1 MSLSHTSVHLSLKG
15 YINLNHIIRINV
27 VGGSATTAFALPD
40 EKWGWPTLVKE
51 LIPKSE
57 LHHSAQGNLTLVRS
71 IDIIN
76 NLPESDVLVIH
87 YGTSVA
93 WPSPVVDLGHK
104 FGMELHNEA
113 AFHQP
118 PKPYSGPPSVK
129 IKKKVRLRLRNFIK
143 YLLFFVGAYK
153 PKVSIREIE
162 DQVRA
167 VLAIASKHTS
177 RIIWVQHRSLQSMRI
192 LVERKMYNR
201 YYKRFIA
208 AIKENAPDNL
218 TLVELGPDFLISENY
233 LMDGVHLSE
242 QGHYVLAHRLAN
254 LIKEPGEKR
263 SQ

>member
-1 MSLSHTSVHLSLKG
+1 MFLSHTSVHLSLKG

-27 VGGSATTAFALPD
+27 VGGSASTAFALPD
-40 EKWGWPTLVKE
+40 QKWAWPFLLE
-51 LIPKSE
+51 DLIRSAEVNLKSRR
-57 LHHSAQGNLTLVRS
+57 GLTLVQS
-71 IDIIN
+71 IGYLND
-76 NLPESDVLVIH
+76 LSTSDYLILH
-87 YGTSVA
+87 FGTSTA
-93 WPSPVVDLGHK
+93 WPVPLIK
-104 FGMELHNEA
+104 TRYN
-113 AFHQP
+113 FHQP
-118 PKPYSGPPSVK
+118 PKPIESEQFWTGMR
-129 IKKKVRLRLRNFIK
+129 KKAGVRFRNFIK

-192 LVERKMYNR
+192 IVERKMYNR

-218 TLVELGPDFLISENY
+218 TLVELGPDFLIPENY

-242 QGHYVLAHRLAN
+242 QGHYVLAHRLAD